1 MIEKEHFYNNF
12 TQLHKT
18 KIELNEYI
26 DDDDIFLYLA
36 NNEMCYILN
45 LKNFDIN
52 ERFRYNNIK
61 TVYESSCLRFTK
73 YSCDSIVFPFLN
85 FNHPYKNTNI
95 FNDIYLLN
103 SFNTDNYLRANFI
116 TTIEKINTQSIPEYY
131 IVHYGNIKILQRL
144 LVQQLVQQKDYK
156 SNIFINVL
164 RNSIKLDIIKNCE
177 NELNTILNTQIQYNK
192 SNLVI
197 NELNDNI
204 QLYEYQNND
213 IVWMKNIQNNIDLGL
228 NKITINESF
237 IHQKCLNNQ
246 NYLICNTNNS
256 IIQQHNS
263 PTSLTQPYSI
273 TYYGG
278 NIISEVGLGKTLII
292 LSYILHNSVN
302 EFNNFVEFD
311 NRLCNYFYKRGKQK
325 MTNCIKQKTNNL
337 YCKEHLHT
345 VFIDK
350 RNVMFKN
357 LEQFNLRD
365 YIITK
370 RNTYGVD
377 TQYFKTNASLILCP
391 NQLCDQWVREYYD
404 KFKQDSTFAKRVLL
418 IVTHDQY
425 KNLTFGDILFAD
437 LIIISYNFL
446 LNKHYSNNYCK
457 RRNVLDI
464 LDDFDRQED
473 ITSIK
478 DILHSHDTKLKIFH
492 YYHYK
497 GIYFDEFHE
506 IIGYSKYNNIHF
518 MMKYLN
524 STYRWNI
531 SATPFNNGISSFI
544 YGMSYITNYIGEL
557 EQLWSLNKSCINDL
571 RLLFRRNTRQSI
583 QQEFNGN
590 VINETI
596 KLLDFT
602 SQERTIYDAHM
613 QGNIKHNRDF
623 LIKLCCDTS
632 IDSETRRLVK
642 NCKTLDEI
650 QKVILEHI
658 KQKLKKL
665 STNIKEH
672 NAKINNLLLIID
684 RGFILDETDSEG
696 DIFENIDRVK
706 IEISIY
712 KRKITND
719 KKEYDTIHRTY
730 TFLQNAIDNIN
741 ETDTCPIC
749 LDDIQNDQIA
759 ITKCGHKFCNEC
771 IHEFINEIA
780 KTSQVKCPKCNI
792 PINTSDIYLLLQNSP
807 QKNIPI
813 TELSNL
819 INEYKSTKIGN
830 ILYYIKTNF
839 QNGDK
844 CILFSQWD
852 KMLTKV
858 GNILQQ
864 NNINVLYCTGTIY
877 QKKQAISRFQN
888 DNNYN
893 IICLSSE
900 HCASGINLTSANKI
914 ILMEPIYGSKDYRK
928 DIENQAIGRADR
940 IGQKRPIEIIRF
952 IIKDTIEEEI
962 LNENQ
967 LEHEL

>member
-1 MIEKEHFYNNF
+1 MIETDFYDNF
-12 TQLHKT
+12 IKLHET
-18 KIELNEYI
+18 KIELNEDI
-26 DDDDIFLYLA
+26 DDNDVCLYLA
-36 NNEMCYILN
+36 NHEMCYILN
-45 LKNFDIN
+45 LKHFDIN
-52 ERFRYNNIK
+52 ERFRFNNIK
-61 TVYESSCLRFTK
+61 TIYYTTCLRFTK
-73 YSCDSIVFPFLN
+73 YTYDSIVYPFLN
-85 FNHPYKNTNI
+85 FNHPYKDTNI
-95 FNDIYLLN
+95 FNDTYFTP
-103 SFNTDNYLRANFI
+103 SDNYLRANFI
-116 TTIEKINTQSIPEYY
+116 TRIEKKTTTSSIPEYY
-131 IVHYGNIKILQRL
+131 IVNYGNKKILQRL
-144 LVQQLVQQKDYK
+144 LEQQKDYK
-156 SNIFINVL
+156 TNIFMNVL
-164 RNSIKLDIIKNCE
+164 NTSIKHDIIKDCE
-177 NELNTILNTQIQYNK
+177 TELNTILNTQIQYNM
-192 SNLVI
+192 SDLVI
-197 NELNDNI
+197 HELNDDI
-204 QLYEYQNND
+204 KLYEYQKND
-213 IVWMKNIQNNIDLGL
+213 IIWMKNIQNNIDLGI
-228 NKITINESF
+228 NTITINESF
-237 IHQKCLNNQ
+237 IHQKCLDNQ
-246 NYLICNTNNS
+246 NYLFCHINNS
-256 IIQQHNS
+256 IIQQNS
-263 PTSLTQPYSI
+263 PTLLTHPSSI

-292 LSYILHNSVN
+292 LSYILHNNVN
-302 EFNNFVEFD
+302 EFDNFVEFD
-311 NRLCNYFYKRGKQK
+311 NKLCNYFYKRGKNK
-325 MTNCIKQKTNNL
+325 MTNCIKQKNNNL
-337 YCKEHLHT
+337 YCKEHLNT
-345 VFIDK
+345 LFIDK
-350 RNVMFKN
+350 RNVIFKN

-370 RNTYGVD
+370 RNKYGID

-391 NQLCDQWVREYYD
+391 NQLCDQWVREYYN

-446 LNKHYSNNYCK
+446 LNKHYSTNYYK
-457 RRNVLDI
+457 RRHVLDI

-497 GIYFDEFHE
+497 GIYFDEYHE
-506 IIGYSKYNNIHF
+506 IIGYPKYNNIHF
-518 MMKYLN
+518 MMKYFN
-524 STYRWNI
+524 STYNWNI

-544 YGMSYITNYIGEL
+544 YGMSYITNYSGDLNKI
-557 EQLWSLNKSCINDL
+557 WTLNKSCINDL
-571 RLLFRRNTRQSI
+571 SFLFRRNTRQSI
-583 QQEFNGN
+583 QLEFNGN
-590 VINETI
+590 VINETV
-596 KLLDFT
+596 KLLEFT
-602 SQERTIYDAHM
+602 EQERSIYDAHM
-613 QGNIKHNRDF
+613 QGNIKNNRDF

-632 IDSETRRLVK
+632 IDSETRHLVK

-650 QKVILEHI
+650 QKVILEHT
-658 KQKLKKL
+658 KKKL
-665 STNIKEH
+665 NTLSTKMKEY
-672 NAKINNLLLIID
+672 NSKITTLLAIID
-684 RGFILDETDSEG
+684 RGFVLDETDSEG

-712 KRKITND
+712 KRKLTND
-719 KKEYDTIHRTY
+719 KKEYETIHRTY

-813 TELSNL
+813 TELSSL

-864 NNINVLYCTGTIY
+864 NNINVLYCIGTIY

-952 IIKDTIEEEI
+952 IIKDTIEEDI